1 MRCFQYVVTE
11 YHSCEWW
18 LMNPLIRKIAPNSRT
33 TTPIQSPHDHD
44 VRARLTRSPGHAAK
58 PAANRKRRG
67 ITVSS
72 PRTAGAR
79 ADATSA
85 AMIEPRDRTTSA
97 RAIRKK
103 QSAAYG

>member
-11 YHSCEWW
+11 YHSWEWW
-18 LMNPLIRKIAPNSRT
+18 LMKPLIRMTAPTSNT
-33 TTPIQSPHDHD
+33 TAPIQSPHDHD
-44 VRARLTRSPGHAAK
+44 ARARRTRSLGQAVK
-58 PAANRKRRG
+58 PAANRKRTG
-67 ITVSS
+67 ITLSS

-85 AMIEPRDRTTSA
+85 AMIEPRERTRSA